1 LMGAVFFLVTAGL
14 AMIRST
20 TLNHPTLGVLP
31 AAQATWATAGLV
43 VMLILML
50 IDYHYWDSI
59 HNGVYVFACIWLF
72 AIFTVG
78 LVSFGAKRWLEIGGL
93 NVQPSELAKAGSIMW
108 VAAFFAR
115 YGERLREMRW
125 LFISLAYAGFPA
137 LLVFLQPNLSTAIML
152 MVIWFSM
159 GWAAG
164 MRMKHLGILGIVAL
178 LIAPIAWNFLEDYQR
193 GRVTNFLAGLLN
205 DLAGKD
211 PSESATYGNQYNVY
225 QALISIGSGGWLG
238 QGYGQATQVQL
249 RFLKVR
255 HTDFI
260 FSAACAEF
268 GLVGA
273 LALIGALLVVVWRM
287 LAIARQAPDP
297 FGAYICYGVAAVM
310 FFQMLANVGMNMNL
324 MPVTGLPF
332 PFLSYGGSSL
342 VTFFVGLGLVQSVA
356 IRRVAA
362 R

>member
-1 LMGAVFFLVTAGL
+1 M
-14 AMIRST
+14 
-20 TLNHPTLGVLP
+20 
-31 AAQATWATAGLV
+31 
-43 VMLILML
+43 
-50 IDYHYWDSI
+50 
-59 HNGVYVFACIWLF
+59 
-72 AIFTVG
+72 
-78 LVSFGAKRWLEIGGL
+78 
-93 NVQPSELAKAGSIMW
+93 
-108 VAAFFAR
+108 
-115 YGERLREMRW
+115 
-125 LFISLAYAGFPA
+125 
-137 LLVFLQPNLSTAIML
+137 
-152 MVIWFSM
+152 
-159 GWAAG
+159 
-164 MRMKHLGILGIVAL
+164 
-178 LIAPIAWNFLEDYQR
+178 
-193 GRVTNFLAGLLN
+193 AGLLN
-205 DLAGKD
+205 DFAGKD
-211 PSESATYGNQYNVY
+211 TSESATYGNQYNVY
-225 QALISIGSGGWLG
+225 QALIRIGSGGWLG